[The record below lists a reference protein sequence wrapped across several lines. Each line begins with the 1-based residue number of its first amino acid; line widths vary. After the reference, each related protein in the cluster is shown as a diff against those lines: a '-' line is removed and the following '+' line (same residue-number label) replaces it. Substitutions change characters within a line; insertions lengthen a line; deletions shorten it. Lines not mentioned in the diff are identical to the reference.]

1 MEKQVAESR
10 KRWFLSAVL
19 GRDSPERLW
28 HLGNILKPSHCGTGQ
43 LTQESRKALRRT
55 FIVSVSSSKL
65 LIAFFVESKA
75 SGANEPCHRGQVVTA
90 QFVIGASVSSIHAL
104 AFSPAGG
111 AALPRCDFPVVK
123 TCRSNSSCLL
133 DSVFSM
139 SRVIGSARRVLVIL

>member
-28 HLGNILKPSHCGTGQ
+28 HLGSVLKPSHCGTGQ

-55 FIVSVSSSKL
+55 FIVSISSSKL
-65 LIAFFVESKA
+65 LIAFFVEAKA
-75 SGANEPCHRGQVVTA
+75 SGANEPCQRGKVVTA

-104 AFSPAGG
+104 AFSPARG
-111 AALPRCDFPVVK
+111 AAPPGVISLWLKHAGAIPAAYWTV
-123 TCRSNSSCLL
+123 SSPCP
-133 DSVFSM
+133 
-139 SRVIGSARRVLVIL
+139 G